1 VSLLEL
7 PRPFDL
13 ARTAAPVWWGGGR
26 WPNVDWRDGSLYWV
40 GREAKDVVWRSVSQV
55 DSTTLRL
62 AGSADEARD
71 RDWAARVLGVDD
83 DLPGFTDGVVAALA
97 QKHAGMRM
105 WSAGSLYEGFV
116 SSIVGQSI
124 SVASAAVTERRL
136 YALFH
141 PGLDLAGR
149 TFWPPP
155 WPDQLAK
162 AEPETTRTSGITRV
176 RADALKEV
184 GRAFSTSLAAGSI
197 SSPGAPRPI
206 AESLLRIRGVGRWTV
221 ESALLWGVGDPDA
234 HPTGDVAL
242 LRAAR
247 AHMPEVATL
256 TDLDGRAEQWR
267 PFRAWAARLLW
278 IDLLGFPDNPR

>member
-1 VSLLEL
+1 VRLLEL

-40 GREAKDVVWRSVSQV
+40 GREAGDVVWRCISQI
-55 DSTTLRL
+55 DPTTLRL

-83 DLPGFTDGVVAALA
+83 DLPRFTDGIVAALA

-136 YALFH
+136 YALFD

-149 TFWPPP
+149 RFWPAPLP
-155 WPDQLAK
+155 EHLAD
-162 AEPETTRTSGITRV
+162 AEPELTRTSGITRV
-176 RADALKEV
+176 RADALKEI
-184 GRAFSTSLAAGSI
+184 GRAFSE
-197 SSPGAPRPI
+197 APALDALSQFGDARPL
-206 AESLLRIRGVGRWTV
+206 AESLLLVRGVGRWTI
-221 ESALLWGVGDPDA
+221 ESALLWGVGVADA

-247 AHMPEVATL
+247 ALMPEVATL
-256 TDLDGRAEQWR
+256 TDLDRRAEQWR

-278 IDLLGFPDNPR
+278 IDLLGFPDNPW